1 MLQFLPM
8 LLEALP
14 AIGEA
19 LGGAGA
25 SGGAAAGGAE
35 SVGGASKVL
44 SGLFGNAKDLAGGG
58 GGGATSVNST
68 GEALSHAVSLQNIQ
82 KIQRMGESPIPMGN
96 ANLPGQGVMPSE
108 LQPKLGDL
116 KEQLQG
122 IVSADLK
129 GGFVGLA
136 KIVPDCAKAIERF
149 GTQVVEASRH
159 LAQFSPQI
167 TYAMAQMDRQRMLQ
181 ERDMARQTGGSTAF
195 ATKEL
200 MGLREQ
206 MQPMQQL
213 SANVKNLASGI
224 FSATAEKAMWLLN
237 AVIKPLNEVVKWF
250 GELLGGSDKDV
261 RAPFEIMLGHM
272 LDESWTKGPKSRRPK
287 VD

>member
-1 MLQFLPM
+1 MPKTW
-8 LLEALP
+8 P
-14 AIGEA
+14 APVGV
-19 LGGAGA
+19 
-25 SGGAAAGGAE
+25 AAAQP
-35 SVGGASKVL
+35 ASIQL
-44 SGLFGNAKDLAGGG
+44 AKQ
-58 GGGATSVNST
+58 
-68 GEALSHAVSLQNIQ
+68 LSHAVSLQNIQ

-96 ANLPGQGVMPSE
+96 ANLPGQGVLPSE

-200 MGLREQ
+200 MSLREQ

-261 RAPFEIMLGHM
+261 RARSKSCWGTC
-272 LDESWTKGPKSRRPK
+272 WTKAGRRGRNPAGRRWMNDGQRRREPTRLQAEDGPHAGQRLRGGGQGGKARGRK
-287 VD
+287 KAGRLARQ